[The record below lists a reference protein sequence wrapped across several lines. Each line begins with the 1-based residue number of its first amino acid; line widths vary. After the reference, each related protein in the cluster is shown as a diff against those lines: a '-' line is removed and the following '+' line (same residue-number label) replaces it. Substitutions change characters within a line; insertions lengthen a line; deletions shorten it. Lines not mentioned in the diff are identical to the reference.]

1 MRRLGFVR
9 GVFAACALF
18 VVCTVWVPAASAN
31 TGWVKGEIRLNL
43 RAGAGTQFKIL
54 GGVKTGDEV
63 VVLATRESW
72 TRVQTGDG
80 KIGWIPAGYLE
91 TEPPPVL
98 RLQQLEGETA
108 TLRSQLEELR
118 AETADLRETNATLT
132 SNDSGQREEIEALK
146 IENFELR
153 AGARYQ
159 EWITGAL
166 ILSLGMIVGAW
177 LHRRNSTRRGSARI
191 RL

>member
-18 VVCTVWVPAASAN
+18 VVCTVLVPAASAN

-153 AGARYQ
+153 AGAPVIHS
-159 EWITGAL
+159 W
-166 ILSLGMIVGAW
+166 
-177 LHRRNSTRRGSARI
+177 
-191 RL
+191 